1 MGGSFEAL
9 VWAKNSRVGSHPAKL
24 VLMMAADKVNEQ
36 FELYPSKSELAHDC
50 EMSKR
55 TLDRWLR
62 YLHEAGLMTLIER
75 VRPNGSSGR
84 MQMLINHPNAP
95 HMRGEPIVLDH
106 QGRHF
111 YPARPQELRD
121 AGLSWISGGRLNAE
135 CPKDAECPK
144 EAGREGVQDLHPLTP
159 TNRISPTKPRPDRT
173 SPARRLQLVGWTKS
187 QNRTK
192 QTLMAPRC
200 CARCL

>member
-106 QGRHF
+106 QGKHF